1 MNQLT
6 KIISAFLIKIIFI
19 LLLLSS
25 SIGNGQKKSTSVNIS
40 SNGKTSISIKNGFGN
55 NFSIE
60 YKGDITL
67 SDDDSDVIAI
77 SRNGYMEIKKSAFG
91 SRRRI
96 FIESDNSGQL
106 IKKYYVGGSQKSF
119 DNEGKKWLSE
129 ILLEAVRTTT
139 LGAEK
144 RVNRFYK
151 QGGSYKVLKE
161 VGNISSDHV
170 KSRYVK
176 LLLEK
181 NLKEK
186 DLISILNTV
195 GEQIDSDHHSAD
207 ILKHNTKLFLAYPGT
222 TSAYIKA
229 TGEIDSDHHKAEVLK
244 RSIQDG
250 AISDTQLKALF
261 EIAKDIDSD
270 HHKASVLKEVLNRR
284 SLNSENMKLLVS
296 TSKGIDSD
304 HHKASVLKKAL
315 NINGLSESVHNTLL
329 ASISEMDSDHH
340 IASVFSELLR
350 NKMDSGSLSNLL
362 RLVEDNMDSDN
373 HQANVLKQVAT
384 KQHINGAVLPAYLEA
399 LQEINSDHHQADV
412 FKQLSRQEFEDSQL
426 SKILL
431 ATKSINSDYHKSESL
446 LSFASEVSN
455 SSSNVKDAYTEACKD
470 ISSESHFGRA
480 LKAIQ

>member
-1 MNQLT
+1 MNQLS
-6 KIISAFLIKIIFI
+6 KIITSFLIKIIFI

-40 SNGKTSISIKNGFGN
+40 SNGKTSISVKNGFGN
-55 NFSIE
+55 NFSVE
-60 YKGDITL
+60 YKGEITL
-67 SDDDSDVIAI
+67 SDDDTDVIAI
-77 SRNGYMEIKKSAFG
+77 SENGYMEIKKSAFG
-91 SRRRI
+91 SRRKI
-96 FIESDNSGQL
+96 FIEPDNSGRL
-106 IKKYYVGGSQKSF
+106 TKKYYVGGSQKSF
-119 DNEGKKWLSE
+119 DAEGKKWLSE
-129 ILLEAVRTTT
+129 ILLEIVRTTT

-144 RVNRFYK
+144 RVDRMYK

-161 VGNISSDHV
+161 VGNISSEHV

-176 LLLEK
+176 LLLDK
-181 NLKEK
+181 DLKEK
-186 DLISILNTV
+186 DIISVLNTV
-195 GEQIDSDHHSAD
+195 GEDIDSDHHIAS
-207 ILKHNTKLFLAYPGT
+207 ILKHNIKHFIISEGATA
-222 TSAYIKA
+222 AYIKTA
-229 TGEIDSDHHKAEVLK
+229 GKIDSDHHKAEVLK
-244 RSIQDG
+244 KSIQNGD
-250 AISDTQLKALF
+250 ISDTQMKTLF
-261 EIAKDIDSD
+261 IIANDIDSD

-284 SLNSENMKLLVS
+284 SLNPENMKLLVN

-315 NINGLSESVHNTLL
+315 NINGLSESVHNSLL
-329 ASISEMDSDHH
+329 ASISDMDSDHH

-373 HQANVLKQVAT
+373 HQASVLKQVAT
-384 KQHINGAVLPAYLEA
+384 KQNIDSTVLPAYLEA
-399 LQEINSDHHQADV
+399 LQEISSDHHQADV

-431 ATKSINSDYHKSESL
+431 ATKNINSDFHKAETL
-446 LSFASEVSN
+446 LSFASEVRN
-455 SSSNVKDAYTEACKD
+455 SSSNVKNVYTEACKD